1 MKKKREERRK
11 IILYKE
17 KNIYKNILIIIISIN
32 QIKLKILFEWNKN
45 SNLIVKFTTK
55 YYYKFQNNKINE

>member
-1 MKKKREERRK
+1 M
-11 IILYKE
+11 
-17 KNIYKNILIIIISIN
+17 YKNILIIIISIN